1 MRVLQVGPFPPP
13 YGGVERNLVA
23 IRTFLRNRRIPC
35 GVINITRHRPTGVED
50 VYQPAHPLDVMRLL
64 ATQPADIIHIH
75 FGGMITTR
83 LLCLYLFCSLLPG
96 RRTVL
101 TFHSGGY
108 PTTPEGRAMN
118 KHSFAAFVFRRLDRI
133 IAVNTEIE
141 AFFHR
146 LGVEPSRVTVIAP
159 HAFVEGEGPSAELP
173 ASLAEFAAAHQPL
186 MVSVGG
192 LEPEYDVPAQIELL
206 GRVRKHHPRAGL
218 IVIGSGSLSADL
230 RRQVAARADAAHI
243 LLAGDVPHAATLRAI
258 AQADVLLRTTLYDGD
273 AISVREALHL
283 GTPVVATQTV
293 LRPAGVTLVPLGSP
307 EALCEATLAVLEA
320 PKDRRG
326 GLKADESNLE
336 DVLKVYQTLAG
347 TSADL
352 NRLPTLA

>member
-1 MRVLQVGPFPPP
+1 SSRGAPRGHRCELPAARQLVLPRHAGGTALAPARGRADVDGAGVQKASSARGTAVHRLLPVRRHHRRLPPLRQRPAVGHVGSHGARREDAMRVLQVGPFPPP

-35 GVINITRHRPTGVED
+35 GVNNITRHRPTGVED

-64 ATQPADIIHIH
+64 ATQPADVIHIH

-118 KHSFAAFVFRRLDRI
+118 TRSFAAFVFWRLDRI

-173 ASLAEFAAAHQPL
+173 ASLAEFAAANQPL

-206 GRVRKHHPRAGL
+206 GRV
-218 IVIGSGSLSADL
+218 
-230 RRQVAARADAAHI
+230 
-243 LLAGDVPHAATLRAI
+243 
-258 AQADVLLRTTLYDGD
+258 
-273 AISVREALHL
+273 
-283 GTPVVATQTV
+283 
-293 LRPAGVTLVPLGSP
+293 
-307 EALCEATLAVLEA
+307 
-320 PKDRRG
+320 
-326 GLKADESNLE
+326 
-336 DVLKVYQTLAG
+336 
-347 TSADL
+347 
-352 NRLPTLA
+352 